1 MRIKFDE
8 NLGDRGANILRAAGH
23 DVSTVV
29 EEGLCAAGDAELIEL
44 CRSEHKCLVTLD
56 LDFSN
61 PLQFDPARY
70 YGIAVLRLSAGTGD
84 TELLDGVRTLA
95 AGLADATIEGKL
107 RVVRTG
113 RIREYQQE
121 DTDVPTT

>member
-8 NLGDRGANILRAAGH
+8 NLGDRGANILQAAGH

-61 PLQFDPARY
+61 PLLFDPARY

-107 RVVRTG
+107 WVVRTG

>member
-107 RVVRTG
+107 WVVRTG
-113 RIREYQQE
+113 RIREYQQG